1 MNKPLTRGTAKS
13 VQPKLATWEE
23 KEKARALL
31 VDQIDAFF
39 KDGGVIEEVKQ
50 GATGLVSGYTQKQ
63 RERKAELS
71 EKGKKGAEHL
81 FNKNRKERTDD

>member
-23 KEKARALL
+23 KEKARLL
-31 VDQIDAFF
+31 MIDQIDAFF

-71 EKGKKGAEHL
+71 EKGKKGADKL
-81 FNKNRKERTDD
+81 FNKRRNHESI

>member
-23 KEKARALL
+23 KEKARLL
-31 VDQIDAFF
+31 MIDQIDAFF
-39 KDGGVIEEVKQ
+39 KNGGVIEEVKP
-50 GATGLVSGYTQKQ
+50 GATGLVFGYTQKQ